1 MMAPW
6 GGWRGGAAGEGRT
19 GARGTAGRRAAAG
32 EYAHTGARS
41 GGNKKGC
48 VQQNAKLT
56 ATFDAMLLQL
66 FGGTRAT
73 WWTHAAARATAGRA
87 GRRDRTAA
95 APRVT
100 KKKKNFFQQN
110 GVGSCSNFSTFIGH
124 TAARPRAPRARG
136 VRSRGRP
143 HRVHVAVAGWRA
155 PGRLLGLRR
164 LFLRIRICGGPRC
177 VISIRGAA
185 RAAAADAPF
194 ARARG
199 GVRGLAGREQ
209 AAHGVARAMADF

>member
-1 MMAPW
+1 MRGAQARVEQQVGALRQVNTRTRARGAGAIKRGVYSRMLNSLRPSTPCCCSYLVERAP
-6 GGWRGGAAGEGRT
+6 RGGRT
-19 GARGTAGRRAAAG
+19 RRRAARP
-32 EYAHTGARS
+32 GACADGGPPRS
-41 GGNKKGC
+41 
-48 VQQNAKLT
+48 
-56 ATFDAMLLQL
+56 
-66 FGGTRAT
+66 
-73 WWTHAAARATAGRA
+73 H
-87 GRRDRTAA
+87 RRPQSKTS
-95 APRVT
+95 
-100 KKKKNFFQQN
+100 FFQQN

-209 AAHGVARAMADF
+209 AAHGMARAMADF

>member
-1 MMAPW
+1 MRGAQARVEQQVGALRQVNTRTRARGAGAIKRGVYSRMLNSLRPSTPCCCSYLVERAP
-6 GGWRGGAAGEGRT
+6 RGGRT
-19 GARGTAGRRAAAG
+19 RRRA
-32 EYAHTGARS
+32 R
-41 GGNKKGC
+41 
-48 VQQNAKLT
+48 
-56 ATFDAMLLQL
+56 
-66 FGGTRAT
+66 R
-73 WWTHAAARATAGRA
+73 RA
-87 GRRDRTAA
+87 GR
-95 APRVT
+95 PRSHRRRPQS
-100 KKKKNFFQQN
+100 KKKLSFFQQN

-209 AAHGVARAMADF
+209 AAHGMARAMADF